1 MAKDQG
7 SRSVYDHPATTR
19 FLSDHGI
26 LSEHVM
32 TIQLADEVEPV
43 RDALRTIRRVL
54 DGHLLV
60 EEGPGGIFETMVAIE
75 PKLASTVERLKDEH
89 DRIRKAVD
97 RAIRAEGQPDELA
110 AAKEVATL
118 LENHEIREQ
127 AALDAAKRAEG

>member
-1 MAKDQG
+1 MAKEQG

-43 RDALRTIRRVL
+43 RDALRIIRRVL

-60 EEGPGGIFETMVAIE
+60 EEGPGGIFETMVQIE
-75 PKLASTVERLKDEH
+75 PKLAPTVERLKEEH
-89 DRIRKAVD
+89 DRIRDAVD
-97 RAIRAEGQPDELA
+97 RAISLKGQPEELA